1 MESRYLSLMEY
12 YSLSQSSVI
21 AFKQNTDKRPN
32 SMEAVA
38 RGVIEQ
44 AIDDEL
50 TDKRLELNLNTFK
63 RFEEEG
69 YVKSAESAM
78 FGKIYAEAFNYFVN
92 YKMYNKDPISLEEME
107 EFERV
112 IDRRI
117 LEIWSKIMHLSAK

>member
-1 MESRYLSLMEY
+1 MVSLNHPLSL
-12 YSLSQSSVI
+12 LNKK
-21 AFKQNTDKRPN
+21 ADTRP
-32 SMEAVA
+32 SPMEAVA

-50 TDKRLELNLNTFK
+50 TEKRLELNLNTFK

>member
-1 MESRYLSLMEY
+1 
-12 YSLSQSSVI
+12 
-21 AFKQNTDKRPN
+21 
-32 SMEAVA
+32 MEAVA

-50 TDKRLELNLNTFK
+50 TEKRLELSLNTFK

-69 YVKSAESAM
+69 YLKSAESAM

-92 YKMYNKDPISLEEME
+92 YKLHSKDPISIGEMA

-112 IDRRI
+112 MDRRV
-117 LEIWSKIMHLSAK
+117 LEIWSKIMHLSGR

>member
-1 MESRYLSLMEY
+1 MLDNSTV
-12 YSLSQSSVI
+12 QSSII
-21 AFKQNTDKRPN
+21 AFKEKRKKGDEAP
-32 SMEAVA
+32 MEAVA

-50 TDKRLELNLNTFK
+50 SERRLEFSFNTFK

-69 YVKSAESAM
+69 YLKSAESAM

-92 YKMYNKDPISLEEME
+92 FKLHSKDPISFREME

-112 IDRRI
+112 IDRRV
-117 LEIWSKIMHLSAK
+117 LEIWSKIMHLSAR